1 MTKIKAAGIAL
12 LGVIILASYF
22 IYPHISISWRAAQT
36 ALPGNTA
43 TTEPKSASL
52 PSINPAGQGKVWVCP
67 MHPEIMQDH
76 PGTCPICGM
85 ELVESRNPA
94 AHDHSVHV
102 DSASIQ
108 KLGVRL
114 ASARKS
120 PISQEI
126 RAYGNVTADESA
138 MYNVHSNF
146 DGWIKKSYIHSIG
159 QHIEKGQVIYEIYS
173 PELIM
178 QQKEYLNFMSRRNQ
192 ILQTIGDVRLQENEY
207 VMDLLMQL
215 SRERTKFI
223 YENIGVD
230 TIQKIEDSR
239 QPVEVVKILAGESG
253 VVTQINAREGSFA
266 TPSATL
272 FTLANVS
279 KVWVTVTLYPDQAE
293 QVKNGDEVTI
303 ISPDNQAIKSRL
315 SFVNPVADNNKVS
328 ARMEMDNSQLHL
340 RPGSFVGVTIHARPH
355 EALVVPGSAVLRT
368 GEGNVVMLHRG
379 EGHFLPVYVDT
390 GIENEDAIE
399 ITDGLQPGAEVAV
412 NGQFLLD
419 SAASMNAAVER
430 MQSHEHM
437 KPNEGVKPHEDMKPA
452 ESKKSDESMKLGDGM
467 KSSESM
473 EPMAG
478 MKPGEDTKQIEH
490 MEPEMHDGKPEKR
503 DAR

>member
-22 IYPHISISWRAAQT
+22 IYPHISISWRSVQT
-36 ALPGNTA
+36 SSPNLAA
-43 TTEPKSASL
+43 TTEPKTASL

-85 ELVESRNPA
+85 DLVESKNPA
-94 AHDHSVHV
+94 AHDHSVHI

-114 ASARKS
+114 ASAKKL
-120 PISQEI
+120 PLSQEI
-126 RAYGNVTADESA
+126 RVFGNITANESSL
-138 MYNVHSNF
+138 YNVHSNF
-146 DGWIKKSYIHSIG
+146 DGWIKKSHIHSIG

-178 QQKEYLNFMSRRNQ
+178 QQKEYLNFMNRRNQ

-207 VMDLLMQL
+207 VMDLLMEL
-215 SRERTKFI
+215 SKERTKFL
-223 YENIGVD
+223 YENIGVE
-230 TIQKIEDSR
+230 TIQKIEDSG
-239 QPVEVVKILAGESG
+239 QPIEVVKILAGESG

-279 KVWVTVTLYPDQAE
+279 RVWVSATLYPDQAE

-303 ISPDNQAIKSRL
+303 ISPDGNAIKARL
-315 SFVNPVADNNKVS
+315 DYLNPVADNNKVS
-328 ARMEMDNSQLHL
+328 ARMEIDNSRLHL
-340 RPGSFVGVTIHARPH
+340 RPGSFVDVTIHARPH
-355 EALVVPGSAVLRT
+355 EALVVPSSAVLRT

-379 EGHFLPVYVDT
+379 GGHFLPVYVYT
-390 GIENEDAIE
+390 GIENGDSIE
-399 ITDGLQPGAEVAV
+399 ITGGLQPGAEVAV

-437 KPNEGVKPHEDMKPA
+437 KPSDSP
-452 ESKKSDESMKLGDGM
+452 ESEKSDAK
-467 KSSESM
+467 
-473 EPMAG
+473 
-478 MKPGEDTKQIEH
+478 
-490 MEPEMHDGKPEKR
+490 
-503 DAR
+503 

>member
-22 IYPHISISWRAAQT
+22 IYPHISISWLAAQT
-36 ALPGNTA
+36 ASPDIAA
-43 TTEPKSASL
+43 TSGTKTPTL

-85 ELVESRNPA
+85 DLVESKNSAEDHA
-94 AHDHSVHV
+94 AHDHGVHV

-114 ASARKS
+114 ASVKRS

-126 RAYGNVTADESA
+126 RVYGNVTADESSL
-138 MYNVHSNF
+138 YNIHSKF
-146 DGWIKKSYIHSIG
+146 DGWIKKSYIHSVG
-159 QHIEKGQVIYEIYS
+159 QRIKKGQVIYEIYS

-178 QQKEYLNFMSRRNQ
+178 QQKEYLKFVARRNQ
-192 ILQTIGDVRLQENEY
+192 ILQTMGDVTLQENEY
-207 VMDLLMQL
+207 VMDLLMEL
-215 SRERTKFI
+215 SKERTKFL
-223 YENIGVD
+223 YEDIGTE

-239 QPVEVVKILAGESG
+239 QAVEVVKILAGESG

-279 KVWVTVTLYPDQAE
+279 RVWVTATLYPDQAS
-293 QVKNGDEVTI
+293 QVKNGDDVTI
-303 ISPDNQAIKSRL
+303 TGSDSNGSGKQAIKAHL
-315 SFVNPVADNNKVS
+315 EFVNPVADNNKVGVRV
-328 ARMEMDNSQLHL
+328 AIDNSRLHL
-340 RPGSFVGVTIHARPH
+340 RPGSFVDLSIHAQSH
-355 EALVVPGSAVLRT
+355 EALVVPSSAVLRT

-390 GIENEDAIE
+390 GIENGDLIE
-399 ITDGLQPGAEVAV
+399 ITDGLQSGAEVAV

-419 SAASMNAAVER
+419 SAASMNAAIER

-437 KPNEGVKPHEDMKPA
+437 KSREGMKPLEDTKPA
-452 ESKKSDESMKLGDGM
+452 ENMKPDESMKPMENM
-467 KSSESM
+467 K
-473 EPMAG
+473 
-478 MKPGEDTKQIEH
+478 QVEH
-490 MEPEMHDGKPEKR
+490 MEPEMHDTTPGMH
-503 DAR
+503 DAK